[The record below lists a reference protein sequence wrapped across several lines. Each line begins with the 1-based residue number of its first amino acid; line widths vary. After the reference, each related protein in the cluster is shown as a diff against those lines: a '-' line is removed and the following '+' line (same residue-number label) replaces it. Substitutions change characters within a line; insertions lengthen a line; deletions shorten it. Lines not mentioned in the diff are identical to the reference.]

1 MLDQVAEGDR
11 VATRWPAK
19 MRPADAAPST
29 QEASDEVSMSGIT
42 IERFADGKVVES
54 WRSMDRL
61 RLLRSLGVLPRSTGT
76 QSAATCTSVGRR

>member
-1 MLDQVAEGDR
+1 
-11 VATRWPAK
+11 
-19 MRPADAAPST
+19 
-29 QEASDEVSMSGIT
+29 MSGIT